1 MVRDWRI
8 LLLPFIIV
16 ISFIALFLIFLGNP
30 KPEQK
35 PPPPTDIAQPQ
46 PEEEITK
53 VEPKWYVQFSVKGQ
67 KSSYYTE
74 APQAPASASAS
85 AKGYFLGS
93 GAVHPR
99 YPLNAGGEAR
109 QPIIPFGTR
118 LYLSE
123 PVEILGNKYDSLV
136 VNDTGDVYYRLWRN
150 YPYWVDIYA
159 GQTNYYTNKAA
170 LKSGVKMIDYSWYQ
184 PWI

>member
-8 LLLPFIIV
+8 LLLPLIIV
-16 ISFIALFLIFLGNP
+16 VAFITIFLIFQGRP

-35 PPPPTDIAQPQ
+35 PAPPTDTVQ
-46 PEEEITK
+46 PEEETSKIK
-53 VEPKWYVQFSVKGQ
+53 PKWYVHFSVKGQ
-67 KSSYYTE
+67 KSTYYTE
-74 APQAPASASAS
+74 AAQAPASAS

-93 GAVHPR
+93 GAVHPL
-99 YPLNAGGEAR
+99 YSLNAGGEAR
-109 QPIIPFGTR
+109 QPIIPFGSV

-136 VNDTGDVYYRLWRN
+136 VNDTGDVNYRLWRQ

-170 LKSGVKMIDYSWYQ
+170 YKSGVKMIDYSWYQ

>member
-8 LLLPFIIV
+8 SLLPLIIV
-16 ISFIALFLIFLGNP
+16 VLCVAVYFIFQSKP

-35 PPPPTDIAQPQ
+35 PIPQ
-46 PEEEITK
+46 PDTVQPGKKETDKI
-53 VEPKWYVQFSVKGQ
+53 EPKWYVQFSVKGQ
-67 KSSYYTE
+67 KSTYYTE
-74 APQAPASASAS
+74 VAQAPASAST
-85 AKGYFLGS
+85 KGYFLGS

-123 PVEILGNKYDSLV
+123 SVEIQGNKYDSLV
-136 VNDTGDVYYRLWRN
+136 VNDTGDVYYGLWRN
-150 YPYWVDIYA
+150 YPYWVDVYG
-159 GQTNYYTNKAA
+159 GQTNYYTNKSAF
-170 LKSGVKMIDYSWYQ
+170 KSGVKLIDYYWYQ
-184 PWI
+184 PWN